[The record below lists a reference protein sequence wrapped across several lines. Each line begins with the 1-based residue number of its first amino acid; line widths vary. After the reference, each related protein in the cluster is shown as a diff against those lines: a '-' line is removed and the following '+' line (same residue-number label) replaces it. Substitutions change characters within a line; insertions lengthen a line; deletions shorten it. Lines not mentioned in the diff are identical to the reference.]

1 MYPNNKL
8 LNNVVNRFLPIP
20 ESVLKGLEPEP
31 KITDFTLIK
40 ELGVGSFGRVLL
52 VQHNKTQAQYAIKA
66 IDKRNTTNIQ
76 EKPYFRR
83 EIEIMYR
90 IHHPNVVKLFGH
102 FEDNTYC
109 YFIMEYIQGGNI
121 YSYVPK
127 NGIRTIST
135 QQVASIIKD
144 VISATYFLHNMVP
157 PIIHRDI
164 KPENVLLASGMQAK
178 LTDFGWSNY
187 MQGDYKRTTV
197 CGTPIYL
204 APEMIN
210 NTGHDEK
217 VDIWCIGV
225 LLFELMTGVQPW
237 RGTDVNTVKMNIVRL
252 KINWPKNM
260 DRKAGDLISRILR
273 YNPEERISLESMLMH
288 PFFTQFFPNAISCL
302 KRPDNT
308 RYKVFIISK
317 DHPLTWNPVYT
328 NNRPMPVQPQLYNPY
343 STQTYT
349 QNNYNNLLQ
358 KYDSLKKEYNQLRTA
373 GFSTS
378 TLVNLRRE
386 LKEKEDKINQLMIQG
401 RGTGGLT
408 QNNTWYNTSYNGNT
422 LQTTYNDLV
431 NENYDLKNKLNIYK
445 THFKTQSGPIFL
457 DNDFNNIRNS
467 ITQNNKEQ
475 FSQAITQLRTN
486 LDNVTQTN
494 YNAII
499 MARNQEIEKWKQQE
513 RLREALT
520 HLILAEVFGLKELLH
535 QCVVTGG
542 GSLHKGSLHLLGLIQ
557 LVGGYVLNDGCTT
570 LGLPRVLLHQQHVN
584 HAVEAGTCGNR
595 ILYGHAV
602 RAVSLF
608 QTGENLVEVAV
619 VAIQLVHQE
628 DHGLLE
634 LLRVAESIHRAYLG
648 TILAVDEDDSLV
660 RHVQGGDGA
669 SHEVI

>member
-1 MYPNNKL
+1 MFPNNNKL
-8 LNNVVNRFLPIP
+8 LNKVVNRFLPIP

-31 KITDFTLIK
+31 KITDFNLVK
-40 ELGVGSFGRVLL
+40 ELGVGSFGRVVL
-52 VQHNKTQAQYAIKA
+52 VQHKVTQAQYAIKA

-109 YFIMEYIQGGNI
+109 YFIMEYIPGGNI

-127 NGIRTIST
+127 NGIRRIST

-144 VISATYFLHNMVP
+144 VISATYFLHTMVP

-187 MQGDYKRTTV
+187 MQGEYKRTTV

-210 NTGHDEK
+210 NMGHDEK

-237 RGTDVNTVKMNIVRL
+237 KGNDVNTVKMNILRL

-260 DRKAGDLISRILR
+260 DRKAGDLISRILK
-273 YNPEERISLESMLMH
+273 YNPDERISLENMLRH

-302 KRPDNT
+302 KRHDNNIK
-308 RYKVFIISK
+308 YKIFIISK
-317 DHPLTWNPVYT
+317 DHPSTWNPIFT
-328 NNRPMPVQPQLYNPY
+328 NTITNSYNINNNYYGAIKVQPQLYNPY
-343 STQTYT
+343 STQTYN

-386 LKEKEDKINQLMIQG
+386 LKEKEDKINQLMINGG
-401 RGTGGLT
+401 RNTGEYIP
-408 QNNTWYNTSYNGNT
+408 NNTWSYTSYTDNN

-431 NENYDLKNKLNIYK
+431 SENYDLKNKLNLYK
-445 THFKTQSGPIFL
+445 THFKNQSNPIIL

-467 ITQNNKEQ
+467 ITQNNKEG

-486 LDNVTQTN
+486 LDNVTANN

-499 MARNQEIEKWKQQE
+499 MARNQEIEKWKEQE
-513 RLREALT
+513 RLREEREKQQFSQLINKYDQSLT
-520 HLILAEVFGLKELLH
+520 LGERENQKLKMRLKEL
-535 QCVVTGG
+535 Q
-542 GSLHKGSLHLLGLIQ
+542 
-557 LVGGYVLNDGCTT
+557 GYF
-570 LGLPRVLLHQQHVN
+570 
-584 HAVEAGTCGNR
+584 
-595 ILYGHAV
+595 I
-602 RAVSLF
+602 
-608 QTGENLVEVAV
+608 
-619 VAIQLVHQE
+619 
-628 DHGLLE
+628 
-634 LLRVAESIHRAYLG
+634 
-648 TILAVDEDDSLV
+648 
-660 RHVQGGDGA
+660 
-669 SHEVI
+669 

>member
-1 MYPNNKL
+1 MYINGQNIPNNNL
-8 LNNVVNRFLPIP
+8 LNPVVNRFLPVP
-20 ESVLKGLEPEP
+20 ESVLKGLEQEP

-52 VQHNKTQAQYAIKA
+52 VQHKKTQAQYAIKA

-109 YFIMEYIQGGNI
+109 YFIMEYIPGGNI
-121 YSYVPK
+121 FAYVPK

-135 QQVASIIKD
+135 HQVASIIKD
-144 VISATYFLHNMVP
+144 VISATYFLHNMIP

-164 KPENVLLASGMQAK
+164 KPENVLLGSGMQAK

-187 MQGDYKRTTV
+187 MQGEYKRTTV

-237 RGTDVNTVKMNIVRL
+237 KGHDVNTVKMNIINLR
-252 KINWPKNM
+252 INWPKNM
-260 DRKAGDLISRILR
+260 DRKAGDLISKILR
-273 YNPEERISLESMLMH
+273 YNPSERISLENMLMH

-308 RYKVFIISK
+308 QYKVFIISK
-317 DHPLTWNPVYT
+317 DHPLTWNPIYNSVKRT
-328 NNRPMPVQPQLYNPY
+328 IPIQSQSYNPY
-343 STQTYT
+343 STQTYN

-358 KYDSLKKEYNQLRTA
+358 KYDSLKKEYTQLRTA

-378 TLVNLRRE
+378 TLANLRRE
-386 LKEKEDKINQLMIQG
+386 LKEKEDKINQLMIGG
-401 RGTGGLT
+401 RGTGGFT
-408 QNNTWYNTSYNGNT
+408 PTTNYYNTFYDGNN

-445 THFKTQSGPIFL
+445 THFKTQSSPVFL

-467 ITQNNKEQ
+467 ITQNNREE
-475 FSQAITQLRTN
+475 FSNAITQLRTN
-486 LDNVTQTN
+486 LDNVTQDN

-513 RLREALT
+513 RLRAEIEKQNFNQLIHKYDQSLT
-520 HLILAEVFGLKELLH
+520 LGERENQKLKMRLKELEGFF
-535 QCVVTGG
+535 V
-542 GSLHKGSLHLLGLIQ
+542 
-557 LVGGYVLNDGCTT
+557 
-570 LGLPRVLLHQQHVN
+570 
-584 HAVEAGTCGNR
+584 
-595 ILYGHAV
+595 
-602 RAVSLF
+602 
-608 QTGENLVEVAV
+608 
-619 VAIQLVHQE
+619 
-628 DHGLLE
+628 
-634 LLRVAESIHRAYLG
+634 
-648 TILAVDEDDSLV
+648 
-660 RHVQGGDGA
+660 
-669 SHEVI
+669 

>member
-187 MQGDYKRTTV
+187 MQGDYKRTPV

-513 RLREALT
+513 RLREEREKQQFSQLIHRYDQTLT
-520 HLILAEVFGLKELLH
+520 LGERENQKLKMRLKEL
-535 QCVVTGG
+535 Q
-542 GSLHKGSLHLLGLIQ
+542 
-557 LVGGYVLNDGCTT
+557 GYFV
-570 LGLPRVLLHQQHVN
+570 
-584 HAVEAGTCGNR
+584 
-595 ILYGHAV
+595 
-602 RAVSLF
+602 
-608 QTGENLVEVAV
+608 
-619 VAIQLVHQE
+619 
-628 DHGLLE
+628 
-634 LLRVAESIHRAYLG
+634 
-648 TILAVDEDDSLV
+648 
-660 RHVQGGDGA
+660 
-669 SHEVI
+669 

>member
-1 MYPNNKL
+1 MFPNNKL

-109 YFIMEYIQGGNI
+109 YFIMEYIPGGNI

-144 VISATYFLHNMVP
+144 VISATYFLHNMIP

-513 RLREALT
+513 RLREEREKQQFSQLIHRYDQTLT
-520 HLILAEVFGLKELLH
+520 LGERENQKLKMRLKEL
-535 QCVVTGG
+535 Q
-542 GSLHKGSLHLLGLIQ
+542 
-557 LVGGYVLNDGCTT
+557 GYFV
-570 LGLPRVLLHQQHVN
+570 
-584 HAVEAGTCGNR
+584 
-595 ILYGHAV
+595 
-602 RAVSLF
+602 
-608 QTGENLVEVAV
+608 
-619 VAIQLVHQE
+619 
-628 DHGLLE
+628 
-634 LLRVAESIHRAYLG
+634 
-648 TILAVDEDDSLV
+648 
-660 RHVQGGDGA
+660 
-669 SHEVI
+669 

>member
-8 LNNVVNRFLPIP
+8 LNQVVNRFLPIP
-20 ESVLKGLEPEP
+20 ESALKGLEPEP

-513 RLREALT
+513 RLREEREKQQFSQLIHRYDQTLT
-520 HLILAEVFGLKELLH
+520 LGERENQKLKMRLKEL
-535 QCVVTGG
+535 Q
-542 GSLHKGSLHLLGLIQ
+542 
-557 LVGGYVLNDGCTT
+557 GYFV
-570 LGLPRVLLHQQHVN
+570 
-584 HAVEAGTCGNR
+584 
-595 ILYGHAV
+595 
-602 RAVSLF
+602 
-608 QTGENLVEVAV
+608 
-619 VAIQLVHQE
+619 
-628 DHGLLE
+628 
-634 LLRVAESIHRAYLG
+634 
-648 TILAVDEDDSLV
+648 
-660 RHVQGGDGA
+660 
-669 SHEVI
+669 

>member
-445 THFKTQSGPIFL
+445 THFKTQSGPIFS

-513 RLREALT
+513 RLREEREKQQFSQLIHRYDQTLT
-520 HLILAEVFGLKELLH
+520 LGERENQKLKMRLKEL
-535 QCVVTGG
+535 Q
-542 GSLHKGSLHLLGLIQ
+542 
-557 LVGGYVLNDGCTT
+557 GYFV
-570 LGLPRVLLHQQHVN
+570 
-584 HAVEAGTCGNR
+584 
-595 ILYGHAV
+595 
-602 RAVSLF
+602 
-608 QTGENLVEVAV
+608 
-619 VAIQLVHQE
+619 
-628 DHGLLE
+628 
-634 LLRVAESIHRAYLG
+634 
-648 TILAVDEDDSLV
+648 
-660 RHVQGGDGA
+660 
-669 SHEVI
+669 

>member
-1 MYPNNKL
+1 MIPNNKL
-8 LNNVVNRFLPIP
+8 LNPVVNRFLPIP

-40 ELGVGSFGRVLL
+40 ELGVGSFGRVIL

-127 NGIRTIST
+127 NGIRKIST

-144 VISATYFLHNMVP
+144 VISATYFLHNMIP

-164 KPENVLLASGMQAK
+164 KPENVLLGSGMQAK

-187 MQGDYKRTTV
+187 MQGEYKRTTV

-204 APEMIN
+204 APEMISN
-210 NTGHDEK
+210 SGHDEK

-237 RGTDVNTVKMNIVRL
+237 KGTDVNTVKMNISRL
-252 KINWPKNM
+252 NINWPKNM
-260 DRKAGDLISRILR
+260 DKKARDLISKILK
-273 YNPEERISLESMLMH
+273 YYPYERISLENMLMH

-302 KRPDNT
+302 KRPDDT
-308 RYKVFIISK
+308 KYKVFIVSK
-317 DHPLTWNPVYT
+317 DHPLTWNPVF
-328 NNRPMPVQPQLYNPY
+328 NISNRVMRVQPQLYNPY
-343 STQTYT
+343 STQTYN

-358 KYDSLKKEYNQLRTA
+358 KYDSLKKEYQQLRTA

-386 LKEKEDKINQLMIQG
+386 LQEKEDKINQLMIAG
-401 RGTGGLT
+401 RNTGGYNQT
-408 QNNTWYNTSYNGNT
+408 NNWYKTNYVNNN

-431 NENYDLKNKLNIYK
+431 NENYDLKNKLDLYK
-445 THFKTQSGPIFL
+445 THFKTQSGPVFL

-467 ITQNNKEQ
+467 ITQNNKVG
-475 FSQAITQLRTN
+475 FSQAINQLKLN
-486 LDNVTQTN
+486 LDNVTTYN
-494 YNAII
+494 YNPII
-499 MARNQEIEKWKQQE
+499 QARDQEIEKWKQQE
-513 RLREALT
+513 RIRAEMEKQQFSQLIHKYDQTLT
-520 HLILAEVFGLKELLH
+520 MGEKENQKLKMRLKEL
-535 QCVVTGG
+535 Q
-542 GSLHKGSLHLLGLIQ
+542 
-557 LVGGYVLNDGCTT
+557 GYFV
-570 LGLPRVLLHQQHVN
+570 
-584 HAVEAGTCGNR
+584 
-595 ILYGHAV
+595 
-602 RAVSLF
+602 
-608 QTGENLVEVAV
+608 
-619 VAIQLVHQE
+619 
-628 DHGLLE
+628 
-634 LLRVAESIHRAYLG
+634 
-648 TILAVDEDDSLV
+648 
-660 RHVQGGDGA
+660 
-669 SHEVI
+669 

>member
-52 VQHNKTQAQYAIKA
+52 VQHNKTQAHYAIKA

-513 RLREALT
+513 RLREEREKQQFSQLIHRYDQTLT
-520 HLILAEVFGLKELLH
+520 LGERENQKLKMRLKEL
-535 QCVVTGG
+535 Q
-542 GSLHKGSLHLLGLIQ
+542 
-557 LVGGYVLNDGCTT
+557 GYFV
-570 LGLPRVLLHQQHVN
+570 
-584 HAVEAGTCGNR
+584 
-595 ILYGHAV
+595 
-602 RAVSLF
+602 
-608 QTGENLVEVAV
+608 
-619 VAIQLVHQE
+619 
-628 DHGLLE
+628 
-634 LLRVAESIHRAYLG
+634 
-648 TILAVDEDDSLV
+648 
-660 RHVQGGDGA
+660 
-669 SHEVI
+669 

>member
-1 MYPNNKL
+1 MIPNNKL
-8 LNNVVNRFLPIP
+8 LNPVVNRFLPIP

-40 ELGVGSFGRVLL
+40 ELGVGSFGRVIL

-127 NGIRTIST
+127 NGIRKIST

-144 VISATYFLHNMVP
+144 VISATYFLHNMIP

-164 KPENVLLASGMQAK
+164 KPENVLLGSGMQAK

-187 MQGDYKRTTV
+187 MQGEYKRTTV

-204 APEMIN
+204 APEMISN
-210 NTGHDEK
+210 SGHDEK

-237 RGTDVNTVKMNIVRL
+237 KGTDVNTVKMNISRL
-252 KINWPKNM
+252 NINWPKNM
-260 DRKAGDLISRILR
+260 DKKARDLISKILK
-273 YNPEERISLESMLMH
+273 YYPYERISLENMLMH

-302 KRPDNT
+302 KRPDDT
-308 RYKVFIISK
+308 KYKVFIISK
-317 DHPLTWNPVYT
+317 DHPLTWNPVF
-328 NNRPMPVQPQLYNPY
+328 NASNRVMRVQPQLNNPY
-343 STQTYT
+343 STQTYN

-358 KYDSLKKEYNQLRTA
+358 KYDSLKKEYQQLRTA

-378 TLVNLRRE
+378 TLSNLRKE
-386 LKEKEDKINQLMIQG
+386 LQEKENKINQLMITG
-401 RGTGGLT
+401 RNTGGYI
-408 QNNTWYNTSYNGNT
+408 QNNNSNWYKTNYINNN

-431 NENYDLKNKLNIYK
+431 NENYDLKNKLNLYK
-445 THFKTQSGPIFL
+445 THFKTQNGQVFL

-467 ITQNNKEQ
+467 ITQNNKIG
-475 FSQAITQLRTN
+475 FNQAINQLKTN
-486 LDNVTQTN
+486 LDNVTTYN
-494 YNAII
+494 YNPII
-499 MARNQEIEKWKQQE
+499 QARDQEIQKWKQQE
-513 RLREALT
+513 RIRAEMEKQQFSQLIHNYDQTLTMGERENQKLKMR
-520 HLILAEVFGLKELLH
+520 LKEL
-535 QCVVTGG
+535 Q
-542 GSLHKGSLHLLGLIQ
+542 
-557 LVGGYVLNDGCTT
+557 GYFV
-570 LGLPRVLLHQQHVN
+570 
-584 HAVEAGTCGNR
+584 
-595 ILYGHAV
+595 
-602 RAVSLF
+602 
-608 QTGENLVEVAV
+608 
-619 VAIQLVHQE
+619 
-628 DHGLLE
+628 
-634 LLRVAESIHRAYLG
+634 
-648 TILAVDEDDSLV
+648 
-660 RHVQGGDGA
+660 
-669 SHEVI
+669 

>member
-1 MYPNNKL
+1 MLPKNKL

-20 ESVLKGLEPEP
+20 ESVLKGLEQEP

-52 VQHNKTQAQYAIKA
+52 VQHKKTQAQYAIKA

-109 YFIMEYIQGGNI
+109 YFIMEYIPGGNI

-144 VISATYFLHNMVP
+144 VISATYFLHNMIP

-164 KPENVLLASGMQAK
+164 KPENVLLATGMQAK

-187 MQGDYKRTTV
+187 MQGEYKRTTV

-225 LLFELMTGVQPW
+225 LLFELMTGLQPW
-237 RGTDVNTVKMNIVRL
+237 RGTDVNTVKMNIIRL

-308 RYKVFIISK
+308 RYKVFIVSQ

-328 NNRPMPVQPQLYNPY
+328 NNRPIPVQPLLYNPY

-422 LQTTYNDLV
+422 LQNTYNDLV
-431 NENYDLKNKLNIYK
+431 NENYDLKNKLDLYK
-445 THFKTQSGPIFL
+445 THFKTQSSPIFL

-467 ITQNNKEQ
+467 ITQNNKEG
-475 FSQAITQLRTN
+475 FSQAIYQLRTN

-499 MARNQEIEKWKQQE
+499 MARNREIEKWKQQE
-513 RLREALT
+513 RLREEREKQQFS
-520 HLILAEVFGLKELLH
+520 HLIHRYDQTLTLGERENQKLKMRLKEL
-535 QCVVTGG
+535 Q
-542 GSLHKGSLHLLGLIQ
+542 
-557 LVGGYVLNDGCTT
+557 GY
-570 LGLPRVLLHQQHVN
+570 
-584 HAVEAGTCGNR
+584 
-595 ILYGHAV
+595 
-602 RAVSLF
+602 F
-608 QTGENLVEVAV
+608 
-619 VAIQLVHQE
+619 
-628 DHGLLE
+628 
-634 LLRVAESIHRAYLG
+634 
-648 TILAVDEDDSLV
+648 
-660 RHVQGGDGA
+660 VQNGY
-669 SHEVI
+669 